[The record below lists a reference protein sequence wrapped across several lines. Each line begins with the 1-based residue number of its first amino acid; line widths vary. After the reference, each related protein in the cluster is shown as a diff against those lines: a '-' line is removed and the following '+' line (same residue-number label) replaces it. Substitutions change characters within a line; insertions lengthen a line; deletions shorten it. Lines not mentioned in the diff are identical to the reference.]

1 MIQPLADEVLHDE
14 VAVSLARAIAAA
26 NAKARAAGVEVAKSR
41 ISITQQAIAEES
53 TWRINYGPKDY
64 VGRRGGD
71 LVVEVDARDGTVKR
85 VVRGQQGRAS
95 TACRY
100 SEDHRGCSSEPGD

>member
-1 MIQPLADEVLHDE
+1 MVNPLADEVLHDE

-26 NAKARAAGVEVAKSR
+26 NEKARAAGVDVAKSL
-41 ISITQQAIAEES
+41 ISITQQASEEES

-71 LVVEVDARDGTVKR
+71 LVVDVDARDGTVKR
-85 VVRGQQGRAS
+85 VVRGQ
-95 TACRY
+95 
-100 SEDHRGCSSEPGD
+100 